1 MTFDALKAGD
11 AVFIDANVFIYH
23 CNGISSDC
31 KQFLSR
37 CSDKNIAGYSATF
50 TLAEVLH
57 RFMIAEAV
65 RKKYIRSK
73 NPVKQLK
80 KHPEII
86 THLSDYSADVASIQT
101 MNITIL
107 DLTQK
112 TLHTSEAI
120 RNTEGLL
127 TNDSLLLAV
136 MKQANLTKLA
146 TNDNDFD
153 HIRWLDLYK
162 PADV

>member
-1 MTFDALKAGD
+1 MTFDALRRGAKI
-11 AVFIDANVFIYH
+11 FLDANIFVYH
-23 CNGISSDC
+23 FGELSIGC
-31 KQFLSR
+31 KTLLRR
-37 CSDKNIAGYSATF
+37 CSQRELRGYTAISV
-50 TLAEVLH
+50 LAEVLH
-57 RFMIAEAV
+57 RLMIVEAV
-65 RKKYIRSK
+65 KEGDIRPK
-73 NPVKQLK
+73 NPVQQLK

-86 THLSDYSADVASIQT
+86 THLSDYSADVATIQT

-120 RNTEGLL
+120 RNAEGLL
-127 TNDSLLLAV
+127 TNDALLLAV

-153 HIRWLDLYK
+153 HLRWLDLYK
-162 PADV
+162 PTDV